1 MEVKEIKK
9 RVLELNRNAMDLLKD
24 SNFEESLEI
33 LTTALKILAPADN
46 TKIKYKLLSITQN
59 NLGCYYKRKNQPKI
73 ALNYLSQA
81 CKSEKKGQL
90 DNTTRSGTYLNIC
103 AIYLTLGKHKMALKN
118 SLKALSLLKTSED
131 TENYISTIVIRYYNT
146 EIECEFLH
154 QANESL
160 ENHELA

>member
-1 MEVKEIKK
+1 
-9 RVLELNRNAMDLLKD
+9 MDK
-24 SNFEESLEI
+24 
-33 LTTALKILAPADN
+33 
-46 TKIKYKLLSITQN
+46 
-59 NLGCYYKRKNQPKI
+59 
-73 ALNYLSQA
+73 
-81 CKSEKKGQL
+81 
-90 DNTTRSGTYLNIC
+90 TTRSGTYLNIC

>member
-1 MEVKEIKK
+1 
-9 RVLELNRNAMDLLKD
+9 MDLLKD

-103 AIYLTLGKHKMALKN
+103 AIYSTLGKHKMALKN
-118 SLKALSLLKTSED
+118 SLKALSLLKPQKTLK
-131 TENYISTIVIRYYNT
+131 TTYQR
-146 EIECEFLH
+146 
-154 QANESL
+154 
-160 ENHELA
+160 